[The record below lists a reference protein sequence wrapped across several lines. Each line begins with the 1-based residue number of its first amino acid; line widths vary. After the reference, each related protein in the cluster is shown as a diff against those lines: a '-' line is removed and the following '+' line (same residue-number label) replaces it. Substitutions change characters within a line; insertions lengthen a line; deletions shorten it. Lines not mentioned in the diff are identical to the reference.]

1 MIKRKRLGQHFLN
14 SPSIAEFIVSSA
26 EISSTGTV
34 LEIGIGEGVLTRLLI
49 PVSKKLICIES
60 DSDLVDEARENF
72 SFADNLEL
80 IHGDGFKEKRDFEI
94 FVSNL
99 PYSRSRDAIEW
110 LSEQEFSHGVIMVQ
124 KEFFEKLMESEGK
137 ERRAV
142 SVIANYCMEINQIKK
157 VGKENFT
164 PPPKVD
170 SVILKIKKIKN
181 LDLQTIQT
189 INKIF
194 SFRRKTVKNILNQFG
209 KNSDDSRRID
219 DLKGEEIVGLA
230 KQIIQK

>member
-1 MIKRKRLGQHFLN
+1 SAASDVYKRQ
-14 SPSIAEFIVSSA
+14 
-26 EISSTGTV
+26 
-34 LEIGIGEGVLTRLLI
+34 
-49 PVSKKLICIES
+49 
-60 DSDLVDEARENF
+60 
-72 SFADNLEL
+72 
-80 IHGDGFKEKRDFEI
+80 
-94 FVSNL
+94 
-99 PYSRSRDAIEW
+99 
-110 LSEQEFSHGVIMVQ
+110 
-124 KEFFEKLMESEGK
+124 
-137 ERRAV
+137 V

-170 SVILKIKKIKN
+170 SVILKIRKIKN

-219 DLKGEEIVGLA
+219 ELKGEDIVGLA